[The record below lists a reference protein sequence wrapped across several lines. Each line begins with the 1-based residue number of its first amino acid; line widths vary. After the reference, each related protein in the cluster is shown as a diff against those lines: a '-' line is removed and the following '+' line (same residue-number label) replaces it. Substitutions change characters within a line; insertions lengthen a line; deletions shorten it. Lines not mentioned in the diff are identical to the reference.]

1 MAHTEYEKT
10 HKVTL
15 GVLNQDH
22 NAAQTYGPPCDMA
35 KAHHAAVIL
44 DIGVLA
50 SDVICTLW
58 QGIESDAIVGVVD
71 GGAGASSFDIA
82 GDKSALYLATLR
94 IVVTGSTAN
103 DGIYTVRAAGS
114 SYAAGVTTIL
124 IDEDLADA
132 TVDGV
137 ITLVKA
143 FTVAKTATY
152 TTTTDECV
160 DVIEVEAS
168 ELDVANGYK
177 QIVVQLGG
185 AGANAGY
192 VGAIIHRY
200 PLRVEPASLVT

>member
-15 GVLNQDH
+15 GLLNQSI
-22 NAAQTYGPPCDMA
+22 AAQHYGPPCDMA

-44 DIGVLA
+44 DVGVLA

-58 QGIESDAIVGVVD
+58 QGLESETITAIAT
-71 GGAGASSFDIA
+71 GAGTSTIGIA
-82 GDKSALYLATLR
+82 GDKSALFTEGLFLV
-94 IVVTGSTAN
+94 ITGSTGN
-103 DGIYTVRAAGS
+103 DGICTVSAGDAT
-114 SYAAGVTTIL
+114 YAAGVTTIPV
-124 IDEDLADA
+124 DENLTDA

-152 TTTTDECV
+152 TTLTDECV

-168 ELDVANGYK
+168 ELDVANNYK
-177 QIVVQLGG
+177 QIVVQLGAAG
-185 AGANAGY
+185 AGGY